1 MSGNEIAVKCS
12 GITKTFGGVVANDD
26 INLEVK
32 YGEILALLGENGS
45 GKTTLMNMLS
55 GIYHPDKGTI
65 AISGK
70 TVAINSPKDSIALG
84 IGMIHQH
91 FKLVDVFTAA
101 DNIVAGTKG
110 SLKGKG
116 AVRDE
121 INKISEQLGL
131 EVDPDKKVY
140 NMSVSEKQTVEILKV
155 LYRGAKILILDEA
168 TAAMDTETERKIQT
182 ALEKLSIGRTTIMI
196 AHRLSTLRDADKL
209 IVIENGKIPEAGTH
223 LELLAKKG
231 IYFNLYKLQ
240 LEAMKNIGIE
250 E

>member
-1 MSGNEIAVKCS
+1 MEKVTEAAKKARCHDFIMKLPDAYSTMIG
-12 GITKTFGGVVANDD
+12 FGHKD
-26 INLEVK
+26 
-32 YGEILALLGENGS
+32 
-45 GKTTLMNMLS
+45 LS
-55 GIYHPDKGTI
+55 GGERQR
-65 AISGK
+65 
-70 TVAINSPKDSIALG
+70 VSIAR
-84 IGMIHQH
+84 
-91 FKLVDVFTAA
+91 A
-101 DNIVAGTKG
+101 
-110 SLKGKG
+110 
-116 AVRDE
+116 
-121 INKISEQLGL
+121 
-131 EVDPDKKVY
+131 
-140 NMSVSEKQTVEILKV
+140 IL
-155 LYRGAKILILDEA
+155 RNPKILILDEA